1 MTYWLPLLQI
11 QRMKSCYILLLAII
25 SVSCEEKPTLTA
37 NTIIDKA
44 IEASCQGKCDYA
56 ELNFVFRKV
65 KYKSIREG
73 ELFQYE
79 RNFTDSIW
87 KLRDVLSNK
96 GFTRY
101 INDSLQELADTTAQ
115 KYSESLNSVHY
126 FAQLPFGLNAPSAN
140 KELLGEAIITDK
152 EYYEIG
158 VTFSEVGGG
167 TDFEDKFVYWIDK
180 NTFLVDYL
188 AYSYTVNGGG
198 IRFREAYNPRVVE
211 GIRFVDY
218 NNYKPASLETSL
230 TDLDALFQQNKLE
243 LLSKI
248 ETEQVAVTLLKQK
261 EK

>member
-1 MTYWLPLLQI
+1 
-11 QRMKSCYILLLAII
+11 MKSYSIIVLFFILVACNQKEPI
-25 SVSCEEKPTLTA
+25 TA

-44 IEASCQGKCDYA
+44 IQASCQGNCDYA

-65 KYKSIREG
+65 NYKSIREG

-79 RNFTDSIW
+79 RNFVDSIS

-101 INDSLQELADTTAQ
+101 INDSIQIVADTTAQ
-115 KYSESLNSVHY
+115 KYAESLNSVHY
-126 FAQLPFGLNAPSAN
+126 FAQLPFGLNAPSAK
-140 KELLGEAIITDK
+140 KELLGEANIHGK

-158 VTFSEVGGG
+158 VTFSEEGGG

-180 NTFLVDYL
+180 KTFLVDYF
-188 AYSYTVNGGG
+188 AYSYAVNGGG

-218 NNYKPASLETSL
+218 KNYKPASLETSL
-230 TDLDALFQQNKLE
+230 TDLDALFQQNNLE

-248 ETEQVAVTLLKQK
+248 ETEQVEVTLLKQK
-261 EK
+261 VK